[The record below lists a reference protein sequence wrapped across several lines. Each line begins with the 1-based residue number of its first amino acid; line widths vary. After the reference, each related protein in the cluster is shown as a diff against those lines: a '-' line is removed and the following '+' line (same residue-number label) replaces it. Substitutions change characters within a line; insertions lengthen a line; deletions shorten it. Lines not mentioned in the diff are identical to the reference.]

1 MWFGYGE
8 PYTRDSLYYVTLSG
22 KARAAGK
29 GKAKVEIFIAVH
41 VAPS

>member
-29 GKAKVEIFIAVH
+29 AKVEIFIAVH